1 MSNIEKEIKIL
12 DINVGQIKKKLESL
26 GAVLKNDGIQKIYVY
41 DLPSIFSRYFD
52 CIMQLSKCSKPYD
65 IDICK
70 NKLKELLVE
79 IDNLITDEQRLTI
92 AKAIG
97 QEQLNSILMIGD
109 PIKLKEVLTTPQI
122 IEIIKTLGINPNKWV
137 RLRETNGKTTI
148 TIKHILNQRL
158 QANLGTKMQPVLET
172 EMEVPSINSGNALLE
187 QLGFSFRNYQEKKR
201 TTYILD
207 GTEIDIDSWPLIPPY
222 IEIEG
227 KSDSQIN
234 DMVNRLGL
242 VNKEQ
247 VSCNTAEVYKKYGI
261 DLYKFRELRFK
272 EKERDMDYR

>member
-1 MSNIEKEIKIL
+1 
-12 DINVGQIKKKLESL
+12 
-26 GAVLKNDGIQKIYVY
+26 
-41 DLPSIFSRYFD
+41 
-52 CIMQLSKCSKPYD
+52 MQLSKCSKPYD